1 MTYAELQSAIGDWL
15 MRQDLT
21 SVIPTFL
28 KLAESR
34 FNREMRVRRMLTRAT
49 ATVVGQHTPLP
60 TDFLEARNVVLNT
73 SPVRVLEYVTLERA
87 DNIRADRTQTTPW
100 AFTISGGEIEIV
112 PVVGDGT
119 EIELTYYAEIPAL
132 SNSNTTN
139 WLSTRWPDVYLY
151 GALMHSAPYLKDD
164 ERVAVW
170 AGLHDRA
177 LEEIR
182 LEDHKAQWSG
192 STLKIRSGSI
202 G

>member
-21 SVIPTFL
+21 SVIPTFID
-28 KLAESR
+28 LAEAR
-34 FNREMRVRRMLTRAT
+34 FNREMRVRRMITT
-49 ATVVGQHTPLP
+49 ATLTLADGKATLP
-60 TDFLEARNVVLNT
+60 SDWLESRNVRYVDDPYR
-73 SPVRVLEYVTLERA
+73 SLEYVTLEAA
-87 DNIRADRTQTTPW
+87 DDIRETLATATDQ
-100 AFTISGGEIEIV
+100 FTIRGDQIEFIAA
-112 PVVGDGT
+112 PDDGT

-132 SNSNTTN
+132 SDSNTSN

-182 LEDHKAQWSG
+182 MEDHKAQWSG
-192 STLKIRSGSI
+192 STLKIRSRALG
-202 G
+202 

>member
-1 MTYAELQSAIGDWL
+1 

-21 SVIPTFL
+21 AVIPTFID
-28 KLAESR
+28 LAEAR
-34 FNREMRVRRMLTRAT
+34 FNREMRVRRMIAT
-49 ATVVGQHTPLP
+49 ATLTLTDGKATLP
-60 TDFLEARNVVLNT
+60 SDWLESRNVRYVDDPYR
-73 SPVRVLEYVTLERA
+73 SLEYVTLEAA
-87 DNIRADRTQTTPW
+87 DDIRETLTT
-100 AFTISGGEIEIV
+100 ATDQFTIRGDQIEFIAA
-112 PVVGDGT
+112 PDDGT

-132 SNSNTTN
+132 SDSNTTN

-182 LEDHKAQWSG
+182 MEDHKAQWSG
-192 STLKIRSGSI
+192 STLKIRSRALG
-202 G
+202 